1 MRLTGASS
9 FLPVSVRGIA
19 GTAAI
24 VSGTWRG
31 ESCERSAPAIR
42 DAQVVVELGDD
53 EQHQLPRPAV
63 VVLEVHDQAVGHLRE
78 LLDDRVELA
87 RPHAD
92 TAAVERRVRAAGDD
106 AGALRLEKRT
116 QSPWR
121 QTPGYMSK
129 YAAR

>member
-1 MRLTGASS
+1 MTGASS

-31 ESCERSAPAIR
+31 ESCERSAAAIR
-42 DAQVVVELGDD
+42 ARSSSSSVGDD
-53 EQHQLPRPAV
+53 EQHQLARAAL
-63 VVLEVHDQAVGHLRE
+63 VVLEVHDQAVRAPRGAPRH
-78 LLDDRVELA
+78 RVELA
-87 RPHAD
+87 RPHAHA
-92 TAAVERRVRAAGDD
+92 AAVERRVRAAGDD
-106 AGALRLEKRT
+106 AGALPRENRT